1 MDERKLGD
9 VIDIPESFG
18 KEPAE
23 TPQAETPAVAQP
35 EASDTPR
42 DDKGRFAPK
51 VEAAAPEQPKPQEP
65 TGVTPPAAVPP
76 AAPNV
81 QPEPGYVPIAALLDT
96 RDKASA
102 YKRQLDEAQA
112 RLAAFER
119 QTAEPPPDFFA
130 DPDKAFEARF
140 NSRLEQTLNPL
151 QQQLVETR
159 SALLEERLIR
169 VAGPDKAAKI
179 EAEIGKAMES
189 GDQSILILSNSL
201 RAKGPAAAK
210 ELVDWYDKRTF
221 DPVSTREQI
230 RAELLAE
237 LQQQKPAGTPA
248 QAAPVTPPSMAA
260 VANGGAPSRE
270 SEVTPKGK
278 FEEMFNR

>member
-1 MDERKLGD
+1 MDERKLAD
-9 VIDIPESFG
+9 VIDIPDSFG
-18 KEPAE
+18 KEPVE
-23 TPQAETPAVAQP
+23 TPQAETPTPQP

-51 VEAAAPEQPKPQEP
+51 SEAAPEPKPQEP
-65 TGVTPPAAVPP
+65 TGAPPPAAVPP

-81 QPEPGYVPIAALLDT
+81 QPEPGHVPIAALLDT
-96 RDKASA
+96 RDKLAEQRRA
-102 YKRQLDEAQA
+102 NAELQA
-112 RLAAFER
+112 RIAQFER

-210 ELVDWYDKRTF
+210 ELVDWYDKRSF
-221 DPVSTREQI
+221 DPVSERERLRQEI
-230 RAELLAE
+230 LAE
-237 LQQQKPAGTPA
+237 MQQKPAGTPA

-260 VANGGAPSRE
+260 VASGGAPSRE
-270 SEVTPKGK
+270 SELTPQGK
-278 FEEMFNR
+278 FEQMFNR